1 MRSKQQLPRC
11 TSPLPAVFTLPY
23 TPYTRKIALKSDFS
37 CTSRKKSVSLRRNY
51 TINYLMSQ
59 KTFWKIQYINLCI
72 DEFARKYRLAPKVA
86 YNYLN
91 KYKGL
96 EFLNEHYE
104 YEHTQ
109 ALWETQES
117 LRIVCQRNGGT
128 I

>member
-1 MRSKQQLPRC
+1 MATK
-11 TSPLPAVFTLPY
+11 VN
-23 TPYTRKIALKSDFS
+23 FS
-37 CTSRKKSVSLRRNY
+37 CTYTFFFVPLQRNY
-51 TINYLMSQ
+51 TKNYLMSQ

-109 ALWETQES
+109 ALWETQEA

>member
-1 MRSKQQLPRC
+1 M
-11 TSPLPAVFTLPY
+11 
-23 TPYTRKIALKSDFS
+23 
-37 CTSRKKSVSLRRNY
+37 RRNY

-109 ALWETQES
+109 ALWETQEA